1 MPKNNKKSN
10 KQKKEVDINNIS
22 DPEQLKNLG
31 NESYSKGNYEEAII
45 MYTKAIELDV
55 EKTNPVFFSNRA

>member
-1 MPKNNKKSN
+1 MPKNNKKNN
-10 KQKKEVDINNIS
+10 KQKKEVDPANIS
-22 DPEQLKNLG
+22 DPEQLKNFG
-31 NESYSKGNYEEAII
+31 NECYSKGNFEEAIV